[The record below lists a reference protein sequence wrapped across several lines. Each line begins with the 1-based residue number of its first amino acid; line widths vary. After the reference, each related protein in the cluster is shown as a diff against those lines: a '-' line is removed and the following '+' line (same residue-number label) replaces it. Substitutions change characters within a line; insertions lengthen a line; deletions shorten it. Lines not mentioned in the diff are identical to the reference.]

1 MTMKTIK
8 INPVTFEM
16 ARQMMK
22 ALGARTPDDVA
33 QKLIQDEFK
42 RRGY

>member
-1 MTMKTIK
+1 MTMKPLK
-8 INPVTFEM
+8 VNPVTYEM
-16 ARQMMK
+16 ARQLMK
-22 ALGARTPDDVA
+22 ALGVRTPDDVA

>member
-1 MTMKTIK
+1 MKMKMIK

-22 ALGARTPDDVA
+22 VLGARTPDDVA
-33 QKLIQDEFK
+33 QKLIKDEFEK
-42 RRGY
+42 RGM

>member
-1 MTMKTIK
+1 MTMKTVK

-16 ARQMMK
+16 ARQLMK
-22 ALGARTPDDVA
+22 ALEARTHDDVA